1 MNAEVIDMTLSTED
15 PLLLE
20 TDRLPEVVRVLVV
33 EDDEVDRMAFERLVR
48 REKLPY
54 DCRVAASLGEACSL
68 LGRESFDV
76 ILTDFHLGDGSGLD
90 LLDVQSD
97 IPMVVITGAGGEETA
112 VRALRSGAF
121 DYLVKDTHGRYLEMV
136 PVIVEN
142 ALRHHA
148 VERRVQ
154 VLTQALKSINDAIF
168 VTDLK
173 GKLIFVNETFSR
185 MYGYGQME
193 VLGRPSDMLWS
204 QAGEHELEPIL
215 PGDLPRSGQRG
226 ECLQRRWDG
235 SEFPALLSRS
245 VIFDEQ
251 GDRVAAVGAVRDI
264 SERKRWE
271 EALRVSE
278 ERYALAASGANDGL
292 WDWDLRT
299 DQVYY
304 SSRWK
309 TTLGYAED
317 EIGDHI
323 DSWLDLVH
331 PEDIDLLKTQL
342 DAHIEGQSPY
352 FENEHRILTRA
363 GEYRWV
369 QVRGLAVQSEERATR
384 LAGSQRDVTDRKR
397 AEAQLIHAALHD
409 DLTGLPNRTLFMDRL
424 ETALAR
430 AQRHSHTFGVIFLDL
445 DRFKLINDSLGH
457 QAGDELLRAI
467 GQRLSA
473 CLRQVD
479 TVARLGGDEF
489 AILLDDYTEVNAVAE
504 RVQTALKA
512 PFDINGHECFT
523 SASLGI
529 ALSSAEYSKPE
540 DLLRDADIAMY
551 RAKSLG
557 RRRQVIFQPHMH
569 SQAMAALHLE
579 NDLRRAVE
587 REELEVHFQPIID
600 LRNGRLA
607 AFEALVRWQHP
618 ERGLVMPGEFLGVA
632 QESDLS
638 ADIGWWVLSESCR
651 LLSKW
656 GQAAADV
663 AVSVNLDGRQVS
675 AFDLV
680 NRVEKTLA
688 RNRLSPERLRL
699 EITES
704 MIIHNP
710 ELVASVLGRLR
721 KRGVH
726 LHIDDFGTGYSS
738 LSQLKA
744 FPVDSLKIDRSFVF
758 RMQEKGDDHEIV
770 RAIVQLAHNLGLEV
784 MAEGIEQETQLRE
797 LQGMGCEYGQG
808 YLFAKALP
816 AAEVEALLGSRLK
829 FPGFNEGSP

>member
-1 MNAEVIDMTLSTED
+1 MITDQKDMTLPADER
-15 PLLLE
+15 LLA
-20 TDRLPEVVRVLVV
+20 DADQLPEIIKVLVV

-48 REKLPY
+48 RHSLPY
-54 DCRVAASLGEACSL
+54 ECCVAAGLGEA
-68 LGRESFDV
+68 REALEDQVFDI
-76 ILTDFHLGDGSGLD
+76 ILTDFHLGDGSGLE
-90 LLDVQSD
+90 LLELRSE
-97 IPMVVITGAGGEETA
+97 IPVVVITGAGGEETA
-112 VRALRSGAF
+112 VRALRAGAF
-121 DYLVKDTHGRYLEMV
+121 DYLVKDTQGRYLEMV

-142 ALRHHA
+142 ALRQQL
-148 VERRVQ
+148 VERRVRI
-154 VLTQALKSINDAIF
+154 LTQALKAINDAIF

-173 GKLIFVNETFSR
+173 GRLIFVNKTFSR

-193 VLGRPSDMLWS
+193 VLGRPSEILWA
-204 QAGEHELEPIL
+204 QGEEHELEPT
-215 PGDLPRSGQRG
+215 PAEDLPRAGQRG
-226 ECLQRRWDG
+226 ECVQRRWDG
-235 SEFPALLSRS
+235 SIFPALLSRS
-245 VIFDEQ
+245 AIFDER
-251 GDRVAAVGAVRDI
+251 GGRVAAVGAVRDI
-264 SERKRWE
+264 SERKRSE
-271 EALRVSE
+271 EALKVSE
-278 ERYALAASGANDGL
+278 ERYALAAAGANDGL
-292 WDWDLRT
+292 WDWDLLT

-304 SSRWK
+304 STRWK
-309 TTLGYAED
+309 TTLGYLED

-323 DSWLDLVH
+323 DSWLSLVH
-331 PEDIDLLKTQL
+331 AEDIDLLRTQL
-342 DAHIEGQSPY
+342 SAHLEGRSPY
-352 FENEHRILTRA
+352 FENEHRIRTKTDD
-363 GEYRWV
+363 YRWV
-369 QVRGLAVQSEERATR
+369 QVRGLAVRSNGKATR
-384 LAGSQRDVTDRKR
+384 LAGSQRDITDRKR
-397 AEAQLIHAALHD
+397 AESQLIHAALHD

-467 GQRLSA
+467 GRRLA
-473 CLRQVD
+473 GCLRQVD

-504 RVQTALKA
+504 KVQKALKA
-512 PFDINGHECFT
+512 PFDIGGHECFT

-529 ALSSAEYSKPE
+529 ALSSNEYSKPE

-551 RAKSLG
+551 RAKALG

-569 SQAMAALHLE
+569 SQAIAALNLE

-587 REELEVHFQPIID
+587 REELEVHFQPIVD
-600 LRNGRLA
+600 LRTGALS
-607 AFEALVRWQHP
+607 AFEALVRWRHP
-618 ERGLVMPGEFLGVA
+618 QRGLVMPGEFLPMA
-632 QESDLS
+632 QETDLS

-651 LLSKW
+651 QLRAW
-656 GQAAADV
+656 GKAAENI

-688 RNRLSPERLRL
+688 RAGLDPGRLRL

-744 FPVDSLKIDRSFVF
+744 FPVDSLKVDRSFIF
-758 RMQEKGDDHEIV
+758 RMQENSDDHEIV

-784 MAEGIEQETQLRE
+784 MAEGIEQESQLTE
-797 LQGMGCEYGQG
+797 LRRMGCEFGQG
-808 YLFAKALP
+808 YLFARALHP
-816 AAEVEALLGSRLK
+816 DQVPELLSAASD
-829 FPGFNEGSP
+829 FPGFAAG